1 MISLLNR
8 FTAIGILKECRIDI
22 FPSHIKAVFS
32 LEIDKRTEITVHY
45 FINKKFHLEK
55 YNEFLEII
63 PRLHPEVNGCV
74 WNGKNKIYDLFSND
88 LLEKNKEK
96 LFISGN
102 VLEKNGIV
110 YFNAEFI
117 KITKFKNEFD
127 FQFDGVVVGKNMILN
142 IVNDTPRVFCVET
155 DLNPSE
161 EIYHFFVKYNS
172 GYNIR
177 VDNVYSNKQKSNFIL
192 SNKNYEKQG
201 KIIEQKEIDDY
212 LLEWRIINS
221 DEG

>member
-22 FPSHIKAVFS
+22 FPSHMKAVFS
-32 LEIDKRTEITVHY
+32 LEIDKKTEITVHY

-63 PRLHPEVNGCV
+63 PRLHPEVNGHV
-74 WNGKNKIYDLFSND
+74 WNGKNKIYTLFSND

-96 LFISGN
+96 LFVSGN

-117 KITKFKNEFD
+117 KFTKLKNEFY
-127 FQFDGVVVGKNMILN
+127 FQFDGVVVNKNTILN
-142 IVNDTPRVFCVET
+142 IVNDTPRIFYIET
-155 DLNPSE
+155 NLNPSE
-161 EIYHFFVKYNS
+161 EVFRFFAKYNS
-172 GYNIR
+172 GYIIR
-177 VDNVYSNKQKSNFIL
+177 VDNVYNSKQKNNFIL
-192 SNKNYEKQG
+192 SNKSYEKQD
-201 KIIEQKEIDDY
+201 KMINKEEIDNY

-221 DEG
+221 DE

>member
-8 FTAIGILKECRIDI
+8 FTAIGILRECRIDI

-32 LEIDKRTEITVHY
+32 LEIDKKTEITVHY

-63 PRLHPEVNGCV
+63 PLLHPEVNGYV
-74 WNGKNKIYDLFSND
+74 WNGKNKIYNLFSNN

-102 VLEKNGIV
+102 VLEKNGII

-117 KITKFKNEFD
+117 KFTKLKNEFD
-127 FQFDGVVVGKNMILN
+127 FQFDGVVVNKNTILN
-142 IVNDTPRVFCVET
+142 IVNDTPRIFYIET
-155 DLNPSE
+155 NLNPSE
-161 EIYHFFVKYNS
+161 EVFRFFAKYNS
-172 GYNIR
+172 GYTIR
-177 VDNVYSNKQKSNFIL
+177 TDNVYSSKQKNNFVL
-192 SNKNYEKQG
+192 NNEYYTNK
-201 KIIEQKEIDDY
+201 KISEKEIKDY
-212 LLEWRIINS
+212 LLEWEIINS
-221 DEG
+221 NDK